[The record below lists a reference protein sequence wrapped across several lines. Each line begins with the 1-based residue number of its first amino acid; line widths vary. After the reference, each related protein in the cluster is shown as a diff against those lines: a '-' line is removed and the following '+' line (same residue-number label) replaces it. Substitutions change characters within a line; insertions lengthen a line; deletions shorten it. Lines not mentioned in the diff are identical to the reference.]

1 MITTQN
7 KNTSTI
13 PKKYSD
19 SFISTVP
26 TILTNRIVI
35 IVFMFSVYLMLKIIV
50 KIVKIIDEPIIKAAK
65 KFSFGFIFFILIKFK
80 LLLF

>member
-1 MITTQN
+1 MVN
-7 KNTSTI
+7 
-13 PKKYSD
+13 
-19 SFISTVP
+19 
-26 TILTNRIVI
+26 VI
-35 IVFMFSVYLMLKIIV
+35 ITPTEISAPISFAFMFSIYLMLKIIV